1 MVQLSKEEYKKLGC
15 SQQQPAQAGER
26 SRNIK
31 SLWRL
36 LARAENGRQNWEAG
50 QRNIVQTQ
58 AGTLT
63 QISSLTASTCPQPG
77 LIVASP
83 PPHRDLK
90 PCLSL
95 NSPNSAFVV
104 KYYELSSIHLPNVGE
119 ESYNQRLTQFT
130 ESMLNTRVW
139 YLSPVYS
146 PSAQHR
152 TTEMSAY
159 CCSRSMCD
167 D

>member
-15 SQQQPAQAGER
+15 SQHQPAQAGER

-36 LARAENGRQNWEAG
+36 LAWAENGRQNGEAG

-77 LIVASP
+77 LVASP
-83 PPHRDLK
+83 
-90 PCLSL
+90 
-95 NSPNSAFVV
+95 
-104 KYYELSSIHLPNVGE
+104 LP
-119 ESYNQRLTQFT
+119 T
-130 ESMLNTRVW
+130 EI
-139 YLSPVYS
+139 
-146 PSAQHR
+146 
-152 TTEMSAY
+152 
-159 CCSRSMCD
+159 
-167 D
+167 